1 MPYSK
6 TSELPASTKN
16 LSPKQKKAYL
26 HAFNAAL
33 AEYGKEDIAF
43 AVAMAAA
50 KKVHKSQFTSIKYLD
65 LYITKAVIKDDVMIW
80 NGTAS
85 DTGVDLFEERMSV
98 ELYKSF
104 IDYFDNSEFVS
115 LAHYPKLGGRAE
127 LGKVTSF
134 YIDGEQLKSRGIF
147 YDTRLG
153 IAAYNAIRK
162 DRRENTPEDNRIRLS
177 IGFYDRKH
185 SHGDGNIWS
194 YKSDMPCM
202 WCASGVK
209 DKVYLEGKCDHVALT
224 RKPARVT
231 TSINVEEK

>member
-16 LSPKQKKAYL
+16 LNMKQKKVFIN
-26 HAFNAAL
+26 AFNSAL
-33 AEYGKEDIAF
+33 EQYSKEEIAF

-50 KKVHKSQFTSIKYLD
+50 KKVQKSTLPQIKYLD
-65 LYITKAVIKDDVMIW
+65 LYITKAIIKDDLMIW

-85 DTGVDLFEERMSV
+85 DTGLDLFEEKMSV

-104 IDYFDNSEFVS
+104 IEEFDNTEFVS

-134 YIDGEQLKSRGIF
+134 YIDGDQLKARGIF

-162 DRRENTPEDNRIRLS
+162 DRRDNVPEDQRVRLS

-185 SHGDGNIWS
+185 QHGESVWS
-194 YKSDMPCM
+194 YKSELPCM
-202 WCASGVK
+202 LCASGVK
-209 DKVYLEGKCDHVALT
+209 EKVYLGGKCDHIALT